1 MSLVLL
7 GSTSGSVTLQEPA
20 VAGTTTLTLPAVSGT
35 ILQSGTTVT
44 EAQGGTGTTTGY
56 YGFKSRIINGAMV
69 IDQRNAGALI
79 NPAVSGFTVDRWSY
93 FQNQT
98 SKGTIGQNA
107 GAVTPPVGFTNY
119 LGFTSTS
126 AYALLTADQFLIR
139 QDIEGLNTYDLAWG
153 TASAATVT
161 LSFWVRSSL
170 TGSFGGA
177 IQNSARD
184 RNYPYAFTINSAN
197 TWEYKTITIPG
208 DTTGT
213 WLTTNGRGIAVTF
226 SVGTGATYSATAG
239 AWTGTSFI
247 TAPTG
252 ATSVVGTNG
261 ATFYITGVQLE
272 KGSTATSFDYRP
284 YGTELQLCQRYYQQ
298 YGGDDTFAPVAS
310 LGIASGSV
318 DVKCIFVFPVQM
330 RATPSVA
337 QSTLQL
343 VDTAT
348 SYTVTGISQGANEQS
363 RKACNINFSV
373 ASGLTQ
379 YRTYW
384 VRTNNNASG
393 YLAISAEL

>member
-1 MSLVLL
+1 MS
-7 GSTSGSVTLQEPA
+7 TLA
-20 VAGTTTLTLPAVSGT
+20 VNTITNAAGGNT
-35 ILQSGTTVT
+35 
-44 EAQGGTGTTTGY
+44 AQ
-56 YGFKSRIINGAMV
+56 INGMTPTADSLQGFRNRLINPGMV

-177 IQNSARD
+177 IQNSGRD
-184 RNYPYAFTINSAN
+184 RNYPFAFAINSAN
-197 TWEYKTITIPG
+197 TWEYKTVTIVG

-213 WLTTNGRGIAVTF
+213 WLTTNGRGICVTF
-226 SVGTGATYSATAG
+226 SLGTGATYSATAG

-252 ATSVVGTNG
+252 ATSVVGTSG

-272 KGSTATSFDYRP
+272 AGSVATAFEQIDYGR
-284 YGTELQLCQRYYQQ
+284 ELMLCQRYYQVLGEMWLKSQ
-298 YGGDDTFAPVAS
+298 TTANYYTINPVS
-310 LGIASGSV
+310 
-318 DVKCIFVFPVQM
+318 FVPM
-330 RATPSVA
+330 RAAP
-337 QSTLQL
+337 
-343 VDTAT
+343 
-348 SYTVTGISQGANEQS
+348 TVTYNSVTTNVSYDNLGSYSISTNTV
-363 RKACNINFSV
+363 SV
-373 ASGLTQ
+373 RARFTSVSGT
-379 YRTYW
+379 
-384 VRTNNNASG
+384 G
-393 YLAISAEL
+393 YLAIANTTLDSEL

>member
-1 MSLVLL
+1 MAVSLV
-7 GSTSGSVTLQEPA
+7 STGVTFPDSSTQ
-20 VAGTTTLTLPAVSGT
+20 TTA
-35 ILQSGTTVT
+35 
-44 EAQGGTGTTTGY
+44 ATGF
-56 YGFKSRIINGAMV
+56 GFKNRIINGAMV

-177 IQNSARD
+177 IQNSGRD
-184 RNYPYAFTINSAN
+184 RNYPFAFVINSAN
-197 TWEYKTITIPG
+197 TWEYKTVTIVG

-284 YGTELQLCQRYYQQ
+284 YGTELALCQRYLPAVGFGADYFVGVSVSATVG
-298 YGGDDTFAPVAS
+298 YITIPFKVSARTSPTGITTGTVAS
-310 LGIASGSV
+310 MTTTSGNGTPIALSSIGFTLSGTESALL
-318 DVKCIFVFPVQM
+318 D
-330 RATPSVA
+330 
-337 QSTLQL
+337 TL
-343 VDTAT
+343 
-348 SYTVTGISQGANEQS
+348 
-363 RKACNINFSV
+363 V
-373 ASGLTQ
+373 ASGLTVGQ
-379 YRTYW
+379 GALFSCNSQKILFT
-384 VRTNNNASG
+384 G
-393 YLAISAEL
+393 CEL

>member
-1 MSLVLL
+1 MAVSLVSTGVTFPD
-7 GSTSGSVTLQEPA
+7 GSIQTTRASQAPA
-20 VAGTTTLTLPAVSGT
+20 FTN
-35 ILQSGTTVT
+35 
-44 EAQGGTGTTTGY
+44 
-56 YGFKSRIINGAMV
+56 RIINGAMV

-177 IQNSARD
+177 IQNSGRD
-184 RNYPYAFTINSAN
+184 RNYPFAFVINSAN
-197 TWEYKTITIPG
+197 TWEYKTVTIVG

-284 YGTELQLCQRYYQQ
+284 YGTELALCQRYFWTLNGRVIYLSD
-298 YGGDDTFAPVAS
+298 YGAASLYITNVYFPVA
-310 LGIASGSV
+310 
-318 DVKCIFVFPVQM
+318 M
-330 RATPSVA
+330 RATPTITNNLAGSPTVPGTSI
-337 QSTLQL
+337 STLGFGIYNSTAGSSF
-343 VDTAT
+343 DAATAT
-348 SYTVTGISQGANEQS
+348 
-363 RKACNINFSV
+363 
-373 ASGLTQ
+373 
-379 YRTYW
+379 
-384 VRTNNNASG
+384 
-393 YLAISAEL
+393 AEL